1 MPGDACCRPPVD
13 ITADRLV
20 QESLTNVVGH
30 ASARSVVIWLAY
42 APAELTVSIVD
53 DGRRENLAT
62 AFVRPRTT
70 VTG

>member
-1 MPGDACCRPPVD
+1 
-13 ITADRLV
+13 
-20 QESLTNVVGH
+20 
-30 ASARSVVIWLAY
+30 VVIWLAY